1 MRPYHKQRPGGAEGR
16 WQLAEKHF
24 YNQRGARLTALD
36 YHKPSRI
43 MVVGFS
49 SGIFDIYQV
58 SPCVD
63 GAPCKRKLF
72 HVRVPVMHAHV
83 MHSGWPHESS

>member
-1 MRPYHKQRPGGAEGR
+1 MVCKRYGLVSAEGR

-24 YNQRGARLTALD
+24 FNQRGARLTALD

-43 MVVGFS
+43 MVVAFS

-58 SPCVD
+58 
-63 GAPCKRKLF
+63 
-72 HVRVPVMHAHV
+72 HQQ
-83 MHSGWPHESS
+83 